1 MIPWEGEDASDGD
14 DGGMPR
20 TNYFPDPLFSVQC
33 QHPVSSFAVDA
44 TGGTLIVATTGGT
57 LELWHVQ
64 SSVQRYC
71 FQILN
76 LEASLR
82 TSIEGVWTRQKSS
95 KRTSRLTDGV
105 QSSTES
111 FGCSPTCVG
120 DFLIPPL
127 EASEEEPDNE
137 EDVGLA
143 VLRRQPDLAHLQA
156 PVQSFYLPKH
166 LPIEKSGFVTL
177 QHHREEGNCL
187 LLWRANNNSPKQFEI
202 VSLINLP
209 LSSRRVPRVSYDG
222 SRLIVFGEDHIG
234 TIILIYHVVCDDYM
248 GSLHREPQ
256 ESSSSCGE
264 ASGGVYNFTSG
275 RPRVRFA
282 NRIRHVALGGID
294 PSFDSIHMTCNER
307 LIVVNTRT
315 GNLLSG
321 ASPFS
326 EGLLVI
332 DLQDKL

>member
-1 MIPWEGEDASDGD
+1 
-14 DGGMPR
+14 
-20 TNYFPDPLFSVQC
+20 
-33 QHPVSSFAVDA
+33 
-44 TGGTLIVATTGGT
+44 
-57 LELWHVQ
+57 
-64 SSVQRYC
+64 
-71 FQILN
+71 
-76 LEASLR
+76 
-82 TSIEGVWTRQKSS
+82 
-95 KRTSRLTDGV
+95 
-105 QSSTES
+105 
-111 FGCSPTCVG
+111 
-120 DFLIPPL
+120 
-127 EASEEEPDNE
+127 
-137 EDVGLA
+137 
-143 VLRRQPDLAHLQA
+143 
-156 PVQSFYLPKH
+156 
-166 LPIEKSGFVTL
+166 
-177 QHHREEGNCL
+177 
-187 LLWRANNNSPKQFEI
+187 
-202 VSLINLP
+202 
-209 LSSRRVPRVSYDG
+209 
-222 SRLIVFGEDHIG
+222 LIVFGEDHIG

-332 DLQDKL
+332 DLQDKF